1 MTALQRRI
9 FRWLSY
15 VFYAVGFLGIAL
27 GLLAIGMMLFGAA
40 DQRANGFGLAV
51 LGFGGGFADVLLGVA
66 FRSIS
71 RSAWQGS

>member
-1 MTALQRRI
+1 
-9 FRWLSY
+9 
-15 VFYAVGFLGIAL
+15 L